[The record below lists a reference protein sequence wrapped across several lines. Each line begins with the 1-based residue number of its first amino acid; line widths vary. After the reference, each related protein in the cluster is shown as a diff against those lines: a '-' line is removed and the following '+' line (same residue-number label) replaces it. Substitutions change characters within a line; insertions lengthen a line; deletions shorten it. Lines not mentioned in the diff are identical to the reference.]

1 VIQFESTLV
10 VASAAGTLAVVVAFI
25 VRGRESGWEL
35 SGNAVVTLYV
45 RIASLAGS
53 VVSAIGLAELL
64 RAWMIA
70 APLPGGTTAASTGL
84 PLDQVVRGATLLVI
98 GAAFWTVHFFLPR
111 PALRG
116 SDALYLVFVTVGA
129 AAFGFA
135 TLVTLPFGV
144 ADELQRVFGVTTSPR
159 TDRTLGGGLAGLA
172 FWLGHV
178 WQLRAHL
185 GHGRM
190 YRATRAYPD
199 SPPPTAPAVVGAPLN
214 RPPDT
219 RSAGAAAA
227 PPRDR

>member
-1 VIQFESTLV
+1 VIQFESTLI
-10 VASAAGTLAVVVAFI
+10 VASVAGTLAVVVAFI

-35 SGNAVVTLYV
+35 SSAAAVTLYV
-45 RIASLAGS
+45 RIASLAGT

-64 RAWMIA
+64 RASLMA
-70 APLPGGTTAASTGL
+70 APLPDGPTAVTTGL
-84 PLDQVVRGATLLVI
+84 PMDQLVRGATLLVV

-129 AAFGFA
+129 AAFGLA
-135 TLVTLPFGV
+135 TLGTLPFGV
-144 ADELQRVFGVTTSPR
+144 AEELQRVFGVTAPPR
-159 TDRTLGGGLAGLA
+159 TDGTLGGGLAGLA
-172 FWLGHV
+172 FWLGHL

-185 GHGRM
+185 GWGRT
-190 YRATRAYPD
+190 YRAIRAYPGG
-199 SPPPTAPAVVGAPLN
+199 PPPPAPAIVGAPLI

-219 RSAGAAAA
+219 RSAGAVAA